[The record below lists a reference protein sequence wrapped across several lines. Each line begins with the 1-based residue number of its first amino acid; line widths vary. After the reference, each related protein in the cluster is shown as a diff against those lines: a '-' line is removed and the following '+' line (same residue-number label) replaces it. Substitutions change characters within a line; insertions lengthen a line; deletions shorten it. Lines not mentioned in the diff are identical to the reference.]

1 MNVIAIYH
9 HPQECGSPYICF
21 VSQKTGQV
29 VHTVD
34 LPDPWHYTSS
44 GSERITQLQR
54 VSSYTEH
61 ICQSQAP
68 TLDTVRP
75 TAYYRYNPHH
85 YEFRVAD
92 ISNVKEDASLGL
104 RTWTADI
111 KVDVCIPK
119 TVWRYSSKEDFYRRE
134 LESKGFDMTG
144 WCNYR
149 RRRTDYYQFLESI
162 TRKYRKDYRVI
173 SFIRIG

>member
-54 VSSYTEH
+54 VSSYREQ
-61 ICQSQAP
+61 ICQSKIP

-75 TAYYRYNPHH
+75 TAYYRYNPHR
-85 YEFRVAD
+85 YEFRVTRVSD
-92 ISNVKEDASLGL
+92 IEKDDTLNL
-104 RTWTADI
+104 RTWTATID
-111 KVDVCIPK
+111 VDVCIPK
-119 TVWRYSSKEDFYRRE
+119 TVLRYSSKLDSYRHS
-134 LESKGFDMTG
+134 LEAAGFDMTG
-144 WCNYR
+144 WCCYK

-162 TRKYRKDYRVI
+162 TRKYRKDFRVI